1 MLFMAK
7 IKFSIFV
14 FSLIAPSLAA
24 VIYLSASLAA
34 INIENR
40 IDNNSSEVVKEELW
54 ESTALLLCP
63 LH

>member
-1 MLFMAK
+1 MAK
-7 IKFSIFV
+7 IKYSFFV

-24 VIYLSASLAA
+24 VIFLSATVAT

-40 IDNNSSEVVKEELW
+40 TNQNTSEKINEELW

>member
-1 MLFMAK
+1 MAR
-7 IKFSIFV
+7 IKYSFFV
-14 FSLIAPSLAA
+14 FSLVAPSLAA
-24 VIYLSASLAA
+24 VIYLSASLAT

-40 IDNNSSEVVKEELW
+40 TNGTSETTEEELW

>member
-1 MLFMAK
+1 MAK
-7 IKFSIFV
+7 IKYGFFI
-14 FSLIAPSLAA
+14 FSLVGPALAA
-24 VIYLSASLAA
+24 VIYLSASLAT

-40 IDNNSSEVVKEELW
+40 INQNIHQGVEEELW

>member
-1 MLFMAK
+1 MAN

-14 FSLIAPSLAA
+14 FLLIAPSLVA

-40 IDNNSSEVVKEELW
+40 IDNSSSEIVKEEFW

>member
-1 MLFMAK
+1 MAR
-7 IKFSIFV
+7 IKYSFFV
-14 FSLIAPSLAA
+14 FSLVAPSLAA
-24 VIYLSASLAA
+24 VIYLSASLAT

-40 IDNNSSEVVKEELW
+40 TNSTSETTEEELW

>member
-1 MLFMAK
+1 MAK
-7 IKFSIFV
+7 IKYSIFV

-24 VIYLSASLAA
+24 VIYLSATVAT

-40 IDNNSSEVVKEELW
+40 TNQNTSATINEELW

>member
-1 MLFMAK
+1 MAK
-7 IKFSIFV
+7 IKYSIFV

-24 VIYLSASLAA
+24 VIYLSATVAT

-40 IDNNSSEVVKEELW
+40 TNQNTSETINEELW

>member
-1 MLFMAK
+1 MGIMEK
-7 IKFSIFV
+7 IKYSLFV

-24 VIYLSASLAA
+24 VIYLSASLAT

-40 IDNNSSEVVKEELW
+40 INNSSQLVEEELW